1 MAYLLLISRG
11 DYLPDHRSYALYE
24 NLPHC
29 NSEYLTNGAK
39 YERKHFRRK
48 APLRPGAA

>member
-11 DYLPDHRSYALYE
+11 DDLPGHRSYALYE

-29 NSEYLTNGAK
+29 NSKYLMNSALF
-39 YERKHFRRK
+39 ERKQFRRK
-48 APLRPGAA
+48 APRRTGAA